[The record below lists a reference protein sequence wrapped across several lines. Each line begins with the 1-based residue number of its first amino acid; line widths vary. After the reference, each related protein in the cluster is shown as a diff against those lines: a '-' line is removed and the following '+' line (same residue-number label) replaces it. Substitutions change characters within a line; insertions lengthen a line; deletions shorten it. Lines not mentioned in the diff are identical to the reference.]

1 MSTKVQKWGNSL
13 AVRIPDDV
21 VEDMGLVPGKE
32 VTVRKV
38 RNTVVIAPVQT
49 KKEKRPTLE
58 ELVAKITPE
67 NRHDEIDWGAPMGK
81 EAW

>member
-21 VEDMGLVPGKE
+21 VEDMGLIPGKE

-38 RNTVVIAPVQT
+38 RNTVVITPARA
-49 KKEKRPTLE
+49 KKRPTLE
-58 ELVAKITPE
+58 ELVARITPE
-67 NRHDEIDWGAPMGK
+67 NRHGETDWGKPMGK

>member
-21 VEDMGLVPGKE
+21 VEDMGFEAGKE

-38 RNTVVIAPVQT
+38 RNTVVIAPVL
-49 KKEKRPTLE
+49 KKRPTLE
-58 ELVAKITPE
+58 ELVARITPE
-67 NRHDEIDWGAPMGK
+67 NRHDEIDWGESMGK

>member
-38 RNTVVIAPVQT
+38 RNTVVITPSRI
-49 KKEKRPTLE
+49 KKRPTLK
-58 ELVAKITPE
+58 ELVARITPE
-67 NRHDEIDWGAPMGK
+67 NRHDYQWDDVEPMGK
-81 EAW
+81 EIW